1 MNGFGFPYRIGS
13 DGRTVV
19 PGPEAYVR
27 GLVEQVLF
35 TQRGERVMRPELG
48 AGVHEL
54 VFAENAPELAATVQ
68 HMVQAAL
75 QQWLA
80 ATVEVREV
88 LARADGSRL
97 DVTVRY
103 RPLDAT
109 ETRTVTVTRE
119 V

>member
-1 MNGFGFPYRIGS
+1 MSGFGFPYRIGS

-19 PGPEAYVR
+19 PEREAYVR

-54 VFAENAPELAATVQ
+54 VFTENAPELAATVQ

-103 RPLDAT
+103 RPLDGT